1 MVDTTNTFELSQQSW
16 KYPTKGT
23 KVCVGVTV
31 GVTVRVGVI
40 DLVGVGVGGG
50 QTLPTQTL
58 PILIVTEGSVDEGLF
73 PQKYKIVS
81 GDIIVLIN
89 SPLQSINEM
98 V

>member
-23 KVCVGVTV
+23 KVCVGVTD
-31 GVTVRVGVI
+31 GVTVFVGVI
-40 DLVGVGVGGG
+40 VFVGVGVGGG
-50 QTLPTQTL
+50 QTLPTQTP
-58 PILIVTEGSVDEGLF
+58 PIEIETDGFPTEGLF